1 MTHAGVSGLYG
12 VLLLLVAGLNYIPG
26 TRDAAGLVFG
36 IFALD
41 PFDDLLHLVSAL
53 WAGYAAW
60 RGGAAARLFLT
71 VFGAAY
77 LADGGMGIATGYGFL
92 DFAIFTNDWLPASL
106 GLPRLLA
113 NLPHIALGALA
124 LTMGL
129 RR

>member
-1 MTHAGVSGLYG
+1 MTHAGLSALYA
-12 VLLLLVAGLNYIPG
+12 VILLLVAGLNYIPG

-41 PFDDLLHLVSAL
+41 PFDDMLHLVSAL
-53 WAGYAAW
+53 WAAYAAF

-77 LADGGMGIATGYGFL
+77 LADGMMGIATGFGFL
-92 DFAIFTNDWLPASL
+92 DFAIFTNDPIPFSL

-113 NLPHIALGALA
+113 NLPHIALGAIA
-124 LTMGL
+124 LIAGI